1 MKFHQFIIEA
11 QNGAQKP
18 KKPTSS
24 SAKKQDMQDKH
35 VAITFGRFNPPH
47 AGHGKVMD
55 AVKSYGGDSG
65 NYRIYP
71 SRTQDNK
78 KNPLSAEQKVK
89 YMRSMF
95 KDHKDKIQNNEAHRN
110 IFDILKDLNDEGHEH
125 VTMVVGDDRVKG
137 FTELTNKYNGVH
149 YDFKSINIKSA
160 GKRDPNSDDPMEK
173 LSASDM
179 RKHATSGDHDS
190 YHAGMPKGFSSK
202 LSKQMMQDVAT
213 GLTPKEKAAKKAK
226 EAVKKMKAGT
236 GTTKEKVK
244 ETWEYAPKLALED
257 LREHYIQGDVF
268 DTGTLIEHDNT
279 GIRGHIV
286 HRGTNHVVFKD
297 EYGDEFK
304 AWLGDI
310 TEIAMKNPN
319 KDKNVPLGRKS
330 NPYGKRAVLKMLIK
344 SVAERERS
352 RAGVT
357 KESTDPNRKDQS
369 NYSADDGSGNDWKIG
384 TDKYRQAVQ
393 AMTPG
398 QATKKFSE
406 FRKSVK
412 SK

>member
-1 MKFHQFIIEA
+1 MRFRQFIIEA
-11 QNGAQKP
+11 ETPK

-24 SAKKQDMQDKH
+24 AKKQEVQDKH
-35 VAITFGRFNPPH
+35 VAFTFGRFNPPH
-47 AGHGKVMD
+47 AGHGKMMD

-78 KNPLSAEQKVK
+78 KNPLSAEQKIK
-89 YMRSMF
+89 HMRAMF
-95 KDHKDKIQNNEAHRN
+95 KDHKDKIQNSEAHRN
-110 IFDILKDLNDEGHEH
+110 IFDIMKDLNDEGHEH
-125 VTMVVGDDRVKG
+125 VTMVVGDDRVKE
-137 FTELTNKYNGVH
+137 FDKLTKKYNGVH
-149 YDFKSINIKSA
+149 YDFKSINVKSA
-160 GKRDPNSDDPMEK
+160 GKRDPKSEDPLER
-173 LSASDM
+173 LSASAL
-179 RKHATSGDHDS
+179 RKHATKGDHEAF
-190 YHAGMPKGFSSK
+190 HAGTGGYKN
-202 LSKQMMQDVAT
+202 SKQMMADVAA
-213 GLTPKEKAAKKAK
+213 GMTPKEKAAKAAKKAK
-226 EAVKKMKAGT
+226 AKLSTAT
-236 GTTKEKVK
+236 GTKEKTVK
-244 ETWEYAPKLALED
+244 ETWEFSPKLALED
-257 LREHYIQGDVF
+257 LREHYIQGEIF

-286 HRGTNHVVFKD
+286 HRGTNHVIFKD

-310 TEIAMKNPN
+310 TEIAMKT
-319 KDKNVPLGRKS
+319 DKKVPLGRKS

-352 RAGVT
+352 KAGVT
-357 KESTDPNRKDQS
+357 KEGHIHRNDQS

>member
-1 MKFHQFIIEA
+1 MRFRQFIIEA
-11 QNGAQKP
+11 ETP
-18 KKPTSS
+18 KKKSTS
-24 SAKKQDMQDKH
+24 SAKKQEVQDKH
-35 VAITFGRFNPPH
+35 VAFTFGRFNPPH
-47 AGHGKVMD
+47 AGHGKMMD

-78 KNPLSAEQKVK
+78 KNPLSAEQKIK
-89 YMRSMF
+89 HMRAMF
-95 KDHKDKIQNNEAHRN
+95 KDHKDKIQNSEAHRN
-110 IFDILKDLNDEGHEH
+110 IFDIMKDLNDEGHEH
-125 VTMVVGDDRVKG
+125 VTMVVGDDRVKE
-137 FTELTNKYNGVH
+137 FDKLTKKYNGVH
-149 YDFKSINIKSA
+149 YDFKSINVKSA
-160 GKRDPNSDDPMEK
+160 GKRDPKSDDPLER
-173 LSASDM
+173 LSASSL
-179 RKHATSGDHDS
+179 RKHATKGDHEAF
-190 YHAGMPKGFSSK
+190 HAGTGGYKN
-202 LSKQMMQDVAT
+202 SKQMMADVQA
-213 GLTPKEKAAKKAK
+213 GLTPKQKAEKAAKKAK
-226 EAVKKMKAGT
+226 AKLSTAT
-236 GTTKEKVK
+236 GTKEKTVK
-244 ETWEYAPKLALED
+244 ETWEYAPKLALEEF
-257 LREHYIQGDVF
+257 REHYIQGELF

-286 HRGTNHVVFKD
+286 HRGTNHVIFKD
-297 EYGDEFK
+297 EHGDEFK

-310 TEIAMKNPN
+310 TEIAMKT
-319 KDKNVPLGRKS
+319 DKKVPLGRKS

-352 RAGVT
+352 KAGVT
-357 KESTDPNRKDQS
+357 KESANINRNDQS

>member
-1 MKFHQFIIEA
+1 MRFRQFIIEA
-11 QNGAQKP
+11 ETPK

-24 SAKKQDMQDKH
+24 GKKQEVQDKH
-35 VAITFGRFNPPH
+35 VAFTFGRFNPPH
-47 AGHGKVMD
+47 AGHGKMMD
-55 AVKSYGGDSG
+55 AVKSYGGDTG

-78 KNPLSAEQKVK
+78 KNPLSADQKIK
-89 YMRSMF
+89 HMRAMF
-95 KDHKDKIQNNEAHRN
+95 KDHKDKIQNSAAHRN
-110 IFDILKDLNDEGHEH
+110 IFDIMKDLNDEGHEH
-125 VTMVVGDDRVKG
+125 VTMVVGDDRVKE
-137 FTELTNKYNGVH
+137 FDKLTKKYNGVH
-149 YDFKSINIKSA
+149 YDFKSINVKSA
-160 GKRDPNSDDPMEK
+160 GKRDPKSDDPLEA
-173 LSASDM
+173 LSASSL
-179 RKHATSGDHDS
+179 RKHATSGEHEAF
-190 YHAGMPKGFSSK
+190 HAGTGGYKN
-202 LSKQMMQDVAT
+202 SKQMMADVQA
-213 GLTPKEKAAKKAK
+213 GLTPKQKAEKAAKKAK
-226 EAVKKMKAGT
+226 AKLSTAT
-236 GTTKEKVK
+236 GTKEKTVK
-244 ETWEYAPKLALED
+244 ETWEYAPKLALEEF
-257 LREHYIQGDVF
+257 REHYIQGELF

-286 HRGTNHVVFKD
+286 HRGTNHVIFKD

-310 TEIAMKNPN
+310 TEIAMKT
-319 KDKNVPLGRKS
+319 DKKVPLGRKS

-357 KESTDPNRKDQS
+357 KENKDQS

-398 QATKKFSE
+398 QGVIKFSE
-406 FRKSVK
+406 FRKTVK
-412 SK
+412 TK

>member
-1 MKFHQFIIEA
+1 MRFRQFIIEA
-11 QNGAQKP
+11 ETPK

-24 SAKKQDMQDKH
+24 GKKQEVQDKH
-35 VAITFGRFNPPH
+35 VAFTFGRFNPPH
-47 AGHGKVMD
+47 AGHGKMMD
-55 AVKSYGGDSG
+55 AVKSYGGDTG

-78 KNPLSAEQKVK
+78 KNPLSADQKIK
-89 YMRSMF
+89 HMRAMF
-95 KDHKDKIQNNEAHRN
+95 KDHKDKIQNSEAHRN
-110 IFDILKDLNDEGHEH
+110 IFDIMKDLNDEGHEH
-125 VTMVVGDDRVKG
+125 VTMVVGDDRVKE
-137 FTELTNKYNGVH
+137 FDKLTKKYNGVH
-149 YDFKSINIKSA
+149 YDFKSINVKSA
-160 GKRDPNSDDPMEK
+160 GKRDPKSDDPLER
-173 LSASDM
+173 LSASSL
-179 RKHATSGDHDS
+179 RKHATKGDHEAF
-190 YHAGMPKGFSSK
+190 HAGTGGYKN
-202 LSKQMMQDVAT
+202 SKQMMADVQA
-213 GLTPKEKAAKKAK
+213 GLTPKQKAEKAAKKAK
-226 EAVKKMKAGT
+226 AKLSTAT
-236 GTTKEKVK
+236 GTKEKTVK
-244 ETWEYAPKLALED
+244 ETWEFSPKLALED
-257 LREHYIQGDVF
+257 LREHYIQGELF

-286 HRGTNHVVFKD
+286 HRGTNHVIFKD

-310 TEIAMKNPN
+310 TEIAMKT
-319 KDKNVPLGRKS
+319 DKKVPLGRKS

-357 KESTDPNRKDQS
+357 KENKDQS

-398 QATKKFSE
+398 QGVIKFSE
-406 FRKSVK
+406 FRKTVK
-412 SK
+412 TK

>member
-1 MKFHQFIIEA
+1 MRFRQFIIEA
-11 QNGAQKP
+11 ETPK

-24 SAKKQDMQDKH
+24 AKKQEVQDKH
-35 VAITFGRFNPPH
+35 VAFTFGRFNPPH
-47 AGHGKVMD
+47 AGHGKMMD
-55 AVKSYGGDSG
+55 AVKSYGGDTG

-78 KNPLSAEQKVK
+78 KNPLSADQKIK
-89 YMRSMF
+89 HMRAMF
-95 KDHKDKIQNNEAHRN
+95 KDHKDKIQNSEAHRN
-110 IFDILKDLNDEGHEH
+110 IFDIMKDLNDEGHEH
-125 VTMVVGDDRVKG
+125 VTMVVGDDRVKE
-137 FTELTNKYNGVH
+137 FDKLTKKYNGVH
-149 YDFKSINIKSA
+149 YDFKSINVKSA
-160 GKRDPNSDDPMEK
+160 GKRDPKSDDPLEA
-173 LSASDM
+173 LSASSL
-179 RKHATSGDHDS
+179 RKHATSGDHEAF
-190 YHAGMPKGFSSK
+190 HAGTGGYKN
-202 LSKQMMQDVAT
+202 SKQMMADVQA
-213 GLTPKEKAAKKAK
+213 GLTPKQKAEKAAKKAK
-226 EAVKKMKAGT
+226 AKLSTAT
-236 GTTKEKVK
+236 GTKEKTVK
-244 ETWEYAPKLALED
+244 ETWEYAPKLALEEF
-257 LREHYIQGDVF
+257 REHYIQGELF

-286 HRGTNHVVFKD
+286 HRGTNHVIFKD

-310 TEIAMKNPN
+310 TEIAMKT
-319 KDKNVPLGRKS
+319 DKKVPLGRKS

-357 KESTDPNRKDQS
+357 KENKDQS

-398 QATKKFSE
+398 QGVIKFSE
-406 FRKSVK
+406 FRKTVK
-412 SK
+412 TK

>member
-1 MKFHQFIIEA
+1 MRFRQFIIEA
-11 QNGAQKP
+11 ETPK

-24 SAKKQDMQDKH
+24 GKKQEVQDKH
-35 VAITFGRFNPPH
+35 VAFTFGRFNPPH
-47 AGHGKVMD
+47 AGHGKMMD
-55 AVKSYGGDSG
+55 AVKSYGGDTG

-78 KNPLSAEQKVK
+78 KNPLSADQKIK
-89 YMRSMF
+89 HMRAMF
-95 KDHKDKIQNNEAHRN
+95 KDHKDKIQNSEAHRN
-110 IFDILKDLNDEGHEH
+110 IFDIMKDLNDEGHEH
-125 VTMVVGDDRVKG
+125 VTMVVGDDRVKE
-137 FTELTNKYNGVH
+137 FDKLTKKYNGVH
-149 YDFKSINIKSA
+149 YDFKSINVKSA
-160 GKRDPNSDDPMEK
+160 GKRDPKSDDPLER
-173 LSASDM
+173 LSASSL
-179 RKHATSGDHDS
+179 RKHATSGDHEAF
-190 YHAGMPKGFSSK
+190 HAGTGGYKN
-202 LSKQMMQDVAT
+202 SKQMMADVQA
-213 GLTPKEKAAKKAK
+213 GLTPKQKAEKAAKKAK
-226 EAVKKMKAGT
+226 AKLSTAT
-236 GTTKEKVK
+236 GTKEKTVK
-244 ETWEYAPKLALED
+244 ETWEFSPKLALED
-257 LREHYIQGDVF
+257 LREHYIQGEIF

-286 HRGTNHVVFKD
+286 HRGTNHVIFKD

-310 TEIAMKNPN
+310 TEIAMKT
-319 KDKNVPLGRKS
+319 DKKVPLGRKS

-357 KESTDPNRKDQS
+357 KENKDQS

-398 QATKKFSE
+398 QGVIKFSE
-406 FRKSVK
+406 FRKTVK
-412 SK
+412 TK

>member
-1 MKFHQFIIEA
+1 MRFRQFIIEA
-11 QNGAQKP
+11 ETPK

-24 SAKKQDMQDKH
+24 AKKQEVQDKH
-35 VAITFGRFNPPH
+35 VAFTFGRFNPPH
-47 AGHGKVMD
+47 AGHGKMMD
-55 AVKSYGGDSG
+55 AVKSYGGDTG

-78 KNPLSAEQKVK
+78 KNPLSADQKIK
-89 YMRSMF
+89 HMRAMF
-95 KDHKDKIQNNEAHRN
+95 KDHKDKIQNSEAHRN
-110 IFDILKDLNDEGHEH
+110 IFDIMKDLNDEGHEH
-125 VTMVVGDDRVKG
+125 VTMVVGDDRVKE
-137 FTELTNKYNGVH
+137 FDKLTKKYNGVH
-149 YDFKSINIKSA
+149 YDFKSINVKSA
-160 GKRDPNSDDPMEK
+160 GKRDPKSDDPLER
-173 LSASDM
+173 LSASSL
-179 RKHATSGDHDS
+179 RKHATSGDHEAF
-190 YHAGMPKGFSSK
+190 HAGTGGYKN
-202 LSKQMMQDVAT
+202 SKQMMADVQA
-213 GLTPKEKAAKKAK
+213 GLTPKQKAEKAAKKAK
-226 EAVKKMKAGT
+226 AKLSTAT
-236 GTTKEKVK
+236 GTKEKTVK
-244 ETWEYAPKLALED
+244 ETWEYAPKLALEEF
-257 LREHYIQGDVF
+257 REHYIQGELF

-286 HRGTNHVVFKD
+286 HRGTNHVIFKD

-310 TEIAMKNPN
+310 TEIAMKT
-319 KDKNVPLGRKS
+319 DKKVPLGRKS

-357 KESTDPNRKDQS
+357 KENKDQS

-398 QATKKFSE
+398 QGVIKFSE
-406 FRKSVK
+406 FRKTVK
-412 SK
+412 TK

>member
-1 MKFHQFIIEA
+1 MRFRQFIIEA
-11 QNGAQKP
+11 ETPK

-24 SAKKQDMQDKH
+24 GKKQEVQDKH
-35 VAITFGRFNPPH
+35 VAFTFGRFNPPH
-47 AGHGKVMD
+47 AGHGKMMD
-55 AVKSYGGDSG
+55 AVKSYGGDTG

-78 KNPLSAEQKVK
+78 KNPLSADQKIK
-89 YMRSMF
+89 HMRAMF
-95 KDHKDKIQNNEAHRN
+95 KDHKDKIQNSEAHRN
-110 IFDILKDLNDEGHEH
+110 IFDIMKDLNDEGHEH
-125 VTMVVGDDRVKG
+125 VTMVVGDDRVKE
-137 FTELTNKYNGVH
+137 FDKLTKKYNGVH
-149 YDFKSINIKSA
+149 YDFKSINVKSA
-160 GKRDPNSDDPMEK
+160 GKRDPKSDDPLER
-173 LSASDM
+173 LSASSL
-179 RKHATSGDHDS
+179 RKHATKGDHEAF
-190 YHAGMPKGFSSK
+190 HAGTGGYKN
-202 LSKQMMQDVAT
+202 SKQMMADVQA
-213 GLTPKEKAAKKAK
+213 GLTPKQKAEKAAKKAK
-226 EAVKKMKAGT
+226 AKLSTAT
-236 GTTKEKVK
+236 GTKEKTVK
-244 ETWEYAPKLALED
+244 ETWEYAPKLALEEF
-257 LREHYIQGDVF
+257 REHYIQGELF

-286 HRGTNHVVFKD
+286 HRGTNHVIFKD

-310 TEIAMKNPN
+310 TEIAMKT
-319 KDKNVPLGRKS
+319 DKKVPLGRKS

-352 RAGVT
+352 RAGVA

-398 QATKKFSE
+398 QGVIKFSE
-406 FRKSVK
+406 FRKTVK
-412 SK
+412 TK

>member
-1 MKFHQFIIEA
+1 MRFRQFIIEA
-11 QNGAQKP
+11 ETPK

-24 SAKKQDMQDKH
+24 AKKQEVQDKH
-35 VAITFGRFNPPH
+35 VAFTFGRFNPPH
-47 AGHGKVMD
+47 AGHGKMMD

-78 KNPLSAEQKVK
+78 KNPLSAEQKIK
-89 YMRSMF
+89 HMRAMF
-95 KDHKDKIQNNEAHRN
+95 KDHKDKIQNSEAHRN
-110 IFDILKDLNDEGHEH
+110 IFDIMKDLNDEGHEH
-125 VTMVVGDDRVKG
+125 VTMVVGDDRVKE
-137 FTELTNKYNGVH
+137 FDKLTKKYNGVH
-149 YDFKSINIKSA
+149 YDFKSNNVKSA
-160 GKRDPNSDDPMEK
+160 GKRDPKSEDPLER
-173 LSASDM
+173 LSASAL
-179 RKHATSGDHDS
+179 RKHATKGDYES
-190 YHAGMPKGFSSK
+190 FHAGTGGYKN
-202 LSKQMMQDVAT
+202 SKQMMADVAA
-213 GLTPKEKAAKKAK
+213 GMTPKEKAEKAAKKAK
-226 EAVKKMKAGT
+226 AKLKTAT
-236 GTTKEKVK
+236 GTKEKAVK
-244 ETWEYAPKLALED
+244 ETWEYSPKLALED
-257 LREHYIQGDVF
+257 LREHYIEGEIF

-286 HRGTNHVVFKD
+286 HRGTNHVIFKD

-310 TEIAMKNPN
+310 TEIAMKNPK
-319 KDKNVPLGRKS
+319 KDKNIPLGRKS

-352 RAGVT
+352 KAGVT
-357 KESTDPNRKDQS
+357 KESANINRNDQS

-398 QATKKFSE
+398 QATKKFAE

>member
-1 MKFHQFIIEA
+1 MRFRQFIIEA
-11 QNGAQKP
+11 ETPK

-24 SAKKQDMQDKH
+24 GKKQEVQDKH
-35 VAITFGRFNPPH
+35 VAFTFGRFNPPH
-47 AGHGKVMD
+47 AGHGKMMD
-55 AVKSYGGDSG
+55 AVKSYGGDTG

-78 KNPLSAEQKVK
+78 KNPLSADQKIK
-89 YMRSMF
+89 HMRAMF
-95 KDHKDKIQNNEAHRN
+95 KDHKDKIQNSEAHRN
-110 IFDILKDLNDEGHEH
+110 IFDIMKDLNDEGHEH
-125 VTMVVGDDRVKG
+125 VTMVVGDDRVKE
-137 FTELTNKYNGVH
+137 FDKLTKKYNGVH
-149 YDFKSINIKSA
+149 YDFKSINVKSA
-160 GKRDPNSDDPMEK
+160 GKRDPKSEDPLER
-173 LSASDM
+173 LSASAL
-179 RKHATSGDHDS
+179 RKHATKGDHEAF
-190 YHAGMPKGFSSK
+190 HAGTGGYKN
-202 LSKQMMQDVAT
+202 SKQMMADVAA
-213 GLTPKEKAAKKAK
+213 GMTPKEKAAKAAKKAK
-226 EAVKKMKAGT
+226 AKLSTAT
-236 GTTKEKVK
+236 GTKEKTVK
-244 ETWEYAPKLALED
+244 ETWEYAPKLALEEF
-257 LREHYIQGDVF
+257 REHYIQGELF

-286 HRGTNHVVFKD
+286 HRGTNHVIFKD

-310 TEIAMKNPN
+310 TEIAMKT
-319 KDKNVPLGRKS
+319 DKKVPLGRKS

-357 KESTDPNRKDQS
+357 KENKDQS

-398 QATKKFSE
+398 QGVIKFSE
-406 FRKSVK
+406 FRKTVK
-412 SK
+412 TK

>member
-1 MKFHQFIIEA
+1 MRFRQFIIEA
-11 QNGAQKP
+11 ETPK

-24 SAKKQDMQDKH
+24 GKKQEVQDKH
-35 VAITFGRFNPPH
+35 VAFTFGRFNPPH
-47 AGHGKVMD
+47 AGHGKMMD
-55 AVKSYGGDSG
+55 AVKSYGGDTG

-78 KNPLSAEQKVK
+78 KNPLSADQKIK
-89 YMRSMF
+89 HMRAMF
-95 KDHKDKIQNNEAHRN
+95 KDHKDKIQNSEAHRN
-110 IFDILKDLNDEGHEH
+110 IFDIMKDLNDEGHEH
-125 VTMVVGDDRVKG
+125 VTMVVGDDRVKE
-137 FTELTNKYNGVH
+137 FDKLTKKYNGVH
-149 YDFKSINIKSA
+149 YDFKSINVKSA
-160 GKRDPNSDDPMEK
+160 GKRDPKSDDPLER
-173 LSASDM
+173 LSASAL
-179 RKHATSGDHDS
+179 RKHATSGDHEAF
-190 YHAGMPKGFSSK
+190 HAGTGGYKN
-202 LSKQMMQDVAT
+202 SKQMMADVQA
-213 GLTPKEKAAKKAK
+213 GLTPKQKAEKAAKKAK
-226 EAVKKMKAGT
+226 AKLSTAT
-236 GTTKEKVK
+236 GTKEKTVK
-244 ETWEYAPKLALED
+244 ETWEYAPKLALEEF
-257 LREHYIQGDVF
+257 REHYIQGELF

-286 HRGTNHVVFKD
+286 HRGTNHVIFKD

-310 TEIAMKNPN
+310 TEIAMKT
-319 KDKNVPLGRKS
+319 DKKVPLGRKS

-357 KESTDPNRKDQS
+357 KENKDQS

-398 QATKKFSE
+398 QGVIKFSE
-406 FRKSVK
+406 FRKTVK
-412 SK
+412 TK